1 MSDFV
6 MKGRVAVTEE
16 EIWIRQP
23 DLDDEDGRAA
33 KILDHEGAYV
43 GLSWER
49 LSQRGGLIDFLN
61 RADVAALPTAHGATI
76 FNVES
81 TYGYKCRALTLTIE
95 DDWVGATEQG
105 DYIVLESHE
114 IAAWSIR
121 A

>member
-1 MSDFV
+1 MSVFV
-6 MKGRVAVTEE
+6 MKGRVAVTED

-23 DLDDEDGRAA
+23 NLDDEDGRAA
-33 KILDHEGAYV
+33 KILDHKGAHV
-43 GLSWER
+43 GWCWER
-49 LSQRGGLIDFLN
+49 LSQREGLIDFLD
-61 RADVAALPTAHGATI
+61 RADVAALPTAPGATI

-81 TYGYKCRALTLTIE
+81 KCGSKCKALTLTIE
-95 DDWVGATEQG
+95 GDWVGATEQG